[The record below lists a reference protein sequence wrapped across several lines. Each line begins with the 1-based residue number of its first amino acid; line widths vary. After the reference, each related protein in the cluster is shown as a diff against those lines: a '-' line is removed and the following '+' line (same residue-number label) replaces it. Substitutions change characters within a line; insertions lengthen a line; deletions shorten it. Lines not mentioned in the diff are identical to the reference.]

1 MNHNPNNFEKGRDQG
16 QGKTRPFPFRLFAF
30 YPLSPSLTVPP
41 CDALI
46 VLGARL
52 NQRDEPGRVARAR
65 LVHALN
71 LWRHHDCLGHVLVTG
86 GLKPGRG
93 CSEAQAMADWA
104 LSWAAEN
111 WGEEVRA
118 ALQSCLVLEEAS
130 RSTAASARHTL
141 ILVQELGS
149 RTVGL
154 VSDSLHMRRA
164 LLLFK
169 RQFAPRGITVHPLPA
184 RGLVRHYWRQRRYLW
199 LGKMALREGG
209 AWLKVL
215 GQGFLRPWHK

>member
-1 MNHNPNNFEKGRDQG
+1 MNHNPNNFSKGRDEG
-16 QGKTRPFPFRLFAF
+16 QSKSRSFPFRP
-30 YPLSPSLTVPP
+30 PLIDPP
-41 CDALI
+41 FDALI

-52 NQRDEPGRVARAR
+52 NQRDKPGRVARAR

-71 LWRHHDCLGHVLVTG
+71 LWCHRGCQGYVLVTG
-86 GLKPGRG
+86 GMRPGRG
-93 CSEAQAMADWA
+93 CSEARAMADWA
-104 LSWAAEN
+104 LNWAAEI

-118 ALQSCLVLEEAS
+118 ALQACLILEEAS

-141 ILVQELGS
+141 PLAQELGS
-149 RTVGL
+149 QAVGL

-164 LLLFK
+164 HLLFK
-169 RQFAPRGITVHPLPA
+169 RQFAPQGITVHPLPA
-184 RGLVRHYWRQRRYLW
+184 RGLVRHYWQQRRYLW

-215 GQGFLRPWHK
+215 GQGILRPWQK